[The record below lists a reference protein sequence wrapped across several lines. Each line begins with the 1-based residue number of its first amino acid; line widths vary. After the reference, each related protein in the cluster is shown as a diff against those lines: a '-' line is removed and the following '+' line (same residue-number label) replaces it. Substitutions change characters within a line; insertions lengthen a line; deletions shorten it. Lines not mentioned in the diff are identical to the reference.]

1 MKIRK
6 VPAHRGWR
14 WIVEGVVL
22 FKKNPVNWFLIIG
35 ALLVAA
41 KLLVMIPFLGLL
53 VLLAF
58 PVALV
63 GLMEGCRALEH
74 DKELKFGYLLSGCV
88 RNTAALVALG
98 GISLMGN
105 LLTLMLI
112 MAVGGDAITAI
123 LKFAAQ
129 QKVTPENAHLIRE
142 MAPKAMF
149 AILAGWAVSIPL
161 LMALWFAPLLVYFNS
176 LKPVAAMIHSLW
188 ACWKNLPACLIHGA
202 VLMAALILATPL
214 AAATGIFDFALWLIA
229 PVLVPSL
236 YASYRDIFD
245 VDELPAAETT
255 LPAGTAPP

>member
-22 FKKNPVNWFLIIG
+22 FKKNPVNWLLIIG

-41 KLLVMIPFLGLL
+41 KLLVMIPFLGVL
-53 VLLAF
+53 VLFAF

-74 DKELKFGYLLSGCV
+74 GKDLKFGYLLSGCV

-98 GISLMGN
+98 GISLAGN
-105 LLTLMLI
+105 LLTLALI
-112 MAVGGDAITAI
+112 MAVGGESITAI
-123 LKFAAQ
+123 MKLAAQ
-129 QKVTPENAHLIRE
+129 HKVTPENAHLIRE
-142 MAPKAMF
+142 MAPQALS

-161 LMALWFAPLLVYFNS
+161 LMALWFAPLLVYFNN
-176 LKPVAAMIHSLW
+176 LKPLAAMIHSLW
-188 ACWKNLPACLIHGA
+188 ACWKNLPACLVHGA
-202 VLMAALILATPL
+202 VLMVAMMLATPL
-214 AAATGIFDFALWLIA
+214 VAATGILDFALWLIA

-245 VDELPAAETT
+245 IDELPAAENTR
-255 LPAGTAPP
+255 PASTAPP